1 MKKMVKVAALAAM
14 VMSVALTGCNGKKE
28 EVSPSN
34 TEASAKSKS
43 PMKAPKIPSY
53 LYRIKYQGMIWLGAK
68 DKDRLPADLVI
79 PEGVTG
85 ILKDAFLDCT
95 SLTSVT
101 LADTVQRIG
110 TGAFSGCTSL
120 ASVTISEGVTIIY
133 DEAFRNCT
141 SLARVAIPSSVTKID
156 NYAFKDCASLA
167 YVTIPEGV
175 QEIGTGAFSGCT
187 SLASIAIP
195 EGVTEIG
202 YDVFKDCTSLASVT
216 IPNSVKTIHDTAFL
230 SCPIKEF
237 KYAGTKEQWESIS
250 KGSALSTEGGDFVV
264 QCTDDITEDAVVS
277 SATE

>member
-14 VMSVALTGCNGKKE
+14 VMSVALAGCNGKKGE
-28 EVSPSN
+28 DSPSN

-43 PMKAPKIPSY
+43 PAKAPKLPSY
-53 LYRIKYQGMIWLGAK
+53 LYRLKYQGMVWLGVK

-110 TGAFSGCTSL
+110 TGAFFGCTSL
-120 ASVTISEGVTIIY
+120 ARVTIPEGVTIIY
-133 DEAFRNCT
+133 DEAFRNCA
-141 SLARVAIPSSVTKID
+141 SLARVTVPSSVTKID
-156 NYAFKDCASLA
+156 NYAFNDCASLA

-175 QEIGTGAFSGCT
+175 QEIGTGAFSSCV
-187 SLASIAIP
+187 SLASVAIP

-230 SCPIKEF
+230 SCPLKEI
-237 KYAGTKEQWESIS
+237 KYAGTKEEWEAIS
-250 KGSALSTEGGDFVV
+250 KGSELSAENGDFVV
-264 QCTDDITEDAVVS
+264 QCTDDVAE
-277 SATE
+277 E

>member
-14 VMSVALTGCNGKKE
+14 VMSVALTGCNGKNE

-95 SLTSVT
+95 SL
-101 LADTVQRIG
+101 
-110 TGAFSGCTSL
+110 
-120 ASVTISEGVTIIY
+120 
-133 DEAFRNCT
+133 
-141 SLARVAIPSSVTKID
+141 
-156 NYAFKDCASLA
+156 
-167 YVTIPEGV
+167 
-175 QEIGTGAFSGCT
+175 
-187 SLASIAIP
+187 
-195 EGVTEIG
+195 
-202 YDVFKDCTSLASVT
+202 ASVT
-216 IPNSVKTIHDTAFL
+216 IPNSVKAIHDTAFL

-250 KGSALSTEGGDFVV
+250 KGSALSTEGVDFVV